1 MKFIGLGAPELVI
14 ILAPLLLAAIPAYIA
29 HKKGRSA
36 AAYYVF
42 GVFLWVPALIVALV
56 VEERPSATASE
67 LVSYKQ
73 LLDQGAITQ
82 EEFDEKKAALM
93 GPAKPKGEPERQ

>member
-1 MKFIGLGAPELVI
+1 MSRTHSLGSSPRVRGAP
-14 ILAPLLLAAIPAYIA
+14 
-29 HKKGRSA
+29 
-36 AAYYVF
+36 YYVF